1 MEDKTNQ
8 PDYHNPAYDQM
19 SPAWQIV
26 SDVSGGTLVMRKAA
40 KTYLPQEPGEQDAS
54 YQRRLGR
61 SVFFNAYSRT
71 RDALVGM
78 VFKSDPELDEDVPD
92 RIKKDS
98 ENIDLAG
105 SHFDV
110 FAKELFTDAF
120 EGHAFILV
128 DMQPKLPDGSTLA
141 DEKATGRRPFWVKY
155 KASQALN
162 WRTAQVNGETI
173 LTQITFEEK
182 TTEPKGKF
190 GQEEVCRYRVFRL
203 EGQTVL
209 WELYRKTKNDQ
220 GSDEIVLENQDTV
233 TPLTRIP
240 VAVVYGNRTG
250 MLQST
255 PPLLDLAYLNIAHW
269 QEYSDYR
276 NILHVAQVPLLARIG
291 ANQEQQKVAVGVQS
305 TVDVDVNGDVK
316 WIEIQGKGIEAG
328 RSELQDLEQRM
339 ALMGLSML
347 SQKTDSNVTAT
358 EIKSNNL
365 QESSDLSTMARSL
378 QDALETALGF
388 HVQYLGMGADEG
400 GSVKLG
406 VAESDLV
413 LDAQMVT
420 ALITAVNSQPPLL
433 TAETFLNILQRG
445 FPGVELQDELE
456 KLKAMPGF
464 GQAPPNPQE
473 IAKMKTGVSKILKPP
488 VVPGPTG
495 AQ

>member
-8 PDYHNPAYDQM
+8 PDYHNPAYDAM
-19 SPAWQIV
+19 VPAWTIV
-26 SDVSGGTLVMRKAA
+26 SDVSGGTARMRERGQI
-40 KTYLPQEPGEQDAS
+40 YLPMEPAEKSPAYD
-54 YQRRLGR
+54 RRKGR

-78 VFKSDPELDEDVPD
+78 VFKSDPELQNDVPE
-92 RIKKDS
+92 KTAKDL
-98 ENIDLAG
+98 ENVDLAG

-128 DMQPKLPDGSTLA
+128 DMQPKLPDGATLA
-141 DEKATGRRPFWVKY
+141 DEAGRRPFWVKY

-162 WRTAQVNGETI
+162 WRSSNINGETV
-173 LTQITFEEK
+173 LSQITFEEK

-190 GQEEVCRYRVFRL
+190 GQEEITRYRVFRL
-203 EGQTVL
+203 EAGAVN
-209 WELYRKTKNDQ
+209 WELYRKTVSANGQ
-220 GSDEIVLENQDTV
+220 EEIAIEDEGV
-233 TPLTRIP
+233 TTLGRIP
-240 VAVVYGNRTG
+240 VTVVYGNRIGKLT
-250 MLQST
+250 SS

-276 NILHVAQVPLLARIG
+276 NILHVAQVPILLRKG
-291 ANQEQQKVAVGVQS
+291 ATADQQKVEVGVGS
-305 TVDVDVNGDVK
+305 VVDVPEEGDLK
-316 WIEIQGKGIEAG
+316 WCEHTGKAIESG
-328 RSELQDLEQRM
+328 RTELQDLEQRM

-347 SQKTDSNVTAT
+347 AQKTDANVTAT

-378 QDALETALGF
+378 QDALEQALGF
-388 HVQYLGMGADEG
+388 HAAYYGMDDG

-420 ALITAVNSQPPLL
+420 ALVNAVNSKML
-433 TAETFLNILQRG
+433 TVETFLNILQRG
-445 FPGVELQDELE
+445 FPGVELQDELD

-464 GQAPPNPQE
+464 GQAPPNPQD
-473 IAKMKTGVSKILKPP
+473 IAKMKSGVNKILNPP
-488 VVPGPTG
+488 IAPGPTG